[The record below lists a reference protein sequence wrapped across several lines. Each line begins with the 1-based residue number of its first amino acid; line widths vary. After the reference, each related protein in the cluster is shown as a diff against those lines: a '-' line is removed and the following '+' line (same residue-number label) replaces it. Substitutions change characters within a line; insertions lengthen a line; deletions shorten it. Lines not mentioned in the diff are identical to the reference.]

1 MYLAKTY
8 WWLKALYPT
17 FIWNKSREE
26 KVIYLSFDDGP
37 NPTVTPFV
45 LDLLKQYK
53 AKATFFC
60 IGKNVVHFPAL
71 YHQIINEGHSVGNH
85 TQHHLN
91 GWQTKT
97 EKYIHNIQTAALQ
110 IQSNLFRPPYGRI
123 KRAQANKLTKN
134 SSNPFQIIMW
144 DVLSGDFDTN
154 ISGEQCFINV
164 TNNTEN
170 GSIIV
175 FHDSD
180 KAWERLSYTL
190 PKILELYSKQGFEF
204 KAL

>member
-1 MYLAKTY
+1 MLSTLDNYYANKIYNTQILNIYDNEILLAT
-8 WWLKALYPT
+8 
-17 FIWNKSREE
+17 S
-26 KVIYLSFDDGP
+26 
-37 NPTVTPFV
+37 
-45 LDLLKQYK
+45 
-53 AKATFFC
+53 
-60 IGKNVVHFPAL
+60 KNVKYSKVV
-71 YHQIINEGHSVGNH
+71 IICHSVC
-85 TQHHLN
+85 
-91 GWQTKT
+91 
-97 EKYIHNIQTAALQ
+97 
-110 IQSNLFRPPYGRI
+110 SNYKEL
-123 KRAQANKLTKN
+123 ATLANKLIKN
-134 SSNPFQIIMW
+134 SNNPFQIIMW